1 MSERGSEYNK
11 THTHTME
18 MKVGMSERE
27 IGSEYN
33 KPHTHMHTHHGDE
46 RKDE

>member
-18 MKVGMSERE
+18 MKVRMSERE

-33 KPHTHMHTHHGDE
+33 KPHTHYGDE